1 MMDKRKY
8 LKLQAEKKLW
18 SNYASGTGR
27 LVFVALSGLLGI
39 VYLVLFVTELVAGKI
54 EIRPAQISI
63 NQIEAEGFPQANYL
77 NVQDA
82 YFIFSEAGIKPKNQ
96 GTELNY
102 LAVPVVSQSLME
114 QWKKNSDNKE
124 PIDGAQ
130 FRLYVIFTGQQVEN
144 LWPDN
149 TMFLTPEAGWL
160 PVSNQI
166 TITGETGPAKWSLF
180 KKPMKSQLPK
190 KNINWEE
197 VRYLKYEKH
206 TYSLARSIRHFTYAA
221 ILLVL
226 AVFVLMRHMK
236 RHDPIPDGTP
246 DYPGVYDNL
255 TSNDSIDPDI

>member
-149 TMFLTPEAGWL
+149 TMFLTPEDGWL
-160 PVSNQI
+160 PVPNQI

-180 KKPMKSQLPK
+180 KKPMESQLPK